1 MPPEKHA
8 VPNRLLIIAQILTE
22 DASWEEIVPFSQT
35 FDGYSEWGSQI
46 KCAEVANARRH
57 NTLTELRTRLF
68 FEQRRWNHYGERP
81 DAESMKY
88 VHSLLVAIRKK
99 VSEGNID

>member
-1 MPPEKHA
+1 M
-8 VPNRLLIIAQILTE
+8 
-22 DASWEEIVPFSQT
+22 
-35 FDGYSEWGSQI
+35 
-46 KCAEVANARRH
+46 AN
-57 NTLTELRTRLF
+57 
-68 FEQRRWNHYGERP
+68 GP